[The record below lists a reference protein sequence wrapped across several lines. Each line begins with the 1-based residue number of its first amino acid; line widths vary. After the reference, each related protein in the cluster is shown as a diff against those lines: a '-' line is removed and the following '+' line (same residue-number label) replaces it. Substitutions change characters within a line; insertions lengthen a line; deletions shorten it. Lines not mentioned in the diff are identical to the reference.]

1 MKNKVFN
8 ILFITA
14 TIIIGALGIIAT
26 WNNVAR
32 ETLAILRDFLIS
44 VFIIGL
50 LLTMPKDKEVK
61 END

>member
-1 MKNKVFN
+1 MKNKVLD